1 MLVRATHYRTGQRC
15 DFTFAESRPTTVT
28 PLTSATPDVE
38 ADWIAP
44 AFCDVQINGCD
55 GVSFNA
61 PDLTRE
67 QIRHVVAVCQKHGIS
82 QLCPTLITG
91 SFEALAHGFR
101 TLSAARESDA
111 DLARAI
117 VGFHLEGPY
126 ISPDDGPRGAHP
138 KPHVRPPDWDEFRRW
153 QEAAGGLIR
162 MVTLAPET
170 PGALAFIEQAAAAGV
185 VVAIGHTAATSEII
199 RAAVVAGAR
208 ISTHLGNG
216 SHALLPRH
224 DNYLW
229 EQLAHD
235 GLWASIIADGH
246 HLPEAALRCI
256 VRAKTSARLL
266 LTCDAGS
273 LAGLPPGVYRQWD
286 QEFEV
291 HPAGKIVVPGTPFLA
306 GSWAFTDHCV
316 GHLLSLGET
325 SLADTLDL
333 AGAQPRRLLGLPVC
347 KVEDGDAVLF
357 DWRPGEIFRLAATML
372 QGQVVTSS
380 ERDDPQGKPGA

>member
-1 MLVRATHYRTGQRC
+1 MLIRATHYRTGQRC
-15 DFTFAESRPTTVT
+15 DFTFAEDR
-28 PLTSATPDVE
+28 SATIAPPSTAMPDLE
-38 ADWIAP
+38 AGWIAP

-61 PDLTRE
+61 PNLTHE
-67 QIRHVVAVCQKHGIS
+67 QIRHVVAVCQKHGIA

-91 SFEALAHGFR
+91 SFDALSHGFR
-101 TLSAARESDA
+101 TLRAACETDA

-138 KPHVRPPDWDEFRRW
+138 KQHVRPPDWDEFRRW
-153 QEAAGGLIR
+153 QDEAGGRIR

-170 PGALAFIEQAAAAGV
+170 PGAIAFIEQAAASGV
-185 VVAIGHTAATSEII
+185 VVAIGHTAASGACV
-199 RAAVVAGAR
+199 RDAVRAGAR
-208 ISTHLGNG
+208 VSTHLGNG
-216 SHALLPRH
+216 SHAMLPRH

-229 EQLAHD
+229 EQLADDH
-235 GLWASIIADGH
+235 LWASLITDGH
-246 HLPEAALRCI
+246 HLPEAILRCI
-256 VRAKTSARLL
+256 VRAKTPARLL

-286 QEFEV
+286 QQFEV
-291 HPAGKIVVPGTPFLA
+291 HPSGKIVVPGTPYLA

-333 AGAQPRRLLGLPVC
+333 AGAQPRRLLGLPPTR
-347 KVEDGDAVLF
+347 VEDGDAVLF
-357 DWRPGEIFRLAATML
+357 DWQPGEAFRLRATVV
-372 QGQVVTSS
+372 QGHVV
-380 ERDDPQGKPGA
+380 

>member
-15 DFTFAESRPTTVT
+15 DFTFLEGRAATVT
-28 PLTSATPDVE
+28 PPTSATPDVE
-38 ADWIAP
+38 VGWIAP

-67 QIRHVVAVCQKHGIS
+67 QIRHVVAVCHKHGIA

-101 TLSAARESDA
+101 TLRAACETDA

-138 KPHVRPPDWDEFRRW
+138 KQHVRPPDWDEFRRW
-153 QEAAGGLIR
+153 QDEAGGRIR

-170 PGALAFIEQAAAAGV
+170 PGAIPFIEQAAAAGV
-185 VVAIGHTAATSEII
+185 VVALGHTAASGACV
-199 RAAVVAGAR
+199 RDAVRAGAR
-208 ISTHLGNG
+208 VSTHLGNG
-216 SHALLPRH
+216 SHAMLPRH
-224 DNYLW
+224 DNHLW

-235 GLWASIIADGH
+235 GLWASIITDGH
-246 HLPEAALRCI
+246 HLPEAVLRCI
-256 VRAKTSARLL
+256 VRAKTPARLL

-273 LAGLPPGVYRQWD
+273 LAGAPPGVYRQWD

-291 HPAGKIVVPGTPFLA
+291 HPAGKIVVPGTPYLA

-316 GHLLSLGET
+316 GHLLALGET

-333 AGAQPRRLLGLPVC
+333 AGAQPRRLLGLPPTR
-347 KVEDGDAVLF
+347 VEDGDAVLF
-357 DWRPGEIFRLAATML
+357 DGQPGATFRLRAT
-372 QGQVVTSS
+372 VVNGRMVKS
-380 ERDDPQGKPGA
+380 K